1 MAELAQPPQPL
12 RAPARAHRR
21 RHHRNP
27 YEPDRTNDRWNPGAI
42 SYSQRQEPDT
52 YLLQT
57 IYNIYALLWIGNRLP
72 ESLPSFA
79 QDAFGGIPQMGFANR
94 FLGPSS
100 PALQR
105 PLPLPPPP
113 PPQRAEQPFPE
124 RPPEMSESSPKDDTA
139 GQPQTIGHQCLWATI
154 KGRLITGGL
163 HRKRRGPCG
172 GDGDGHA
179 GLGNRVLSSWR
190 SEFWRFIP
198 LTREIYLVSAK
209 SWTLRRGSGNYIGR
223 CWYDEDKRQCV
234 HGEGCNGFWG
244 DENADYHEYFGCSYP
259 RYCGMEEL
267 RGRLEEISKLEAAA
281 LWSATLENPILAAGN
296 SLFPAG
302 LVKSSKA
309 FYEDL
314 HRVRGTGHV
323 RGLAHMKFTGFRVVW
338 PEEEP
343 GFIFAMRCCEGVVLA
358 CLVILSA
365 RIAYGGLGNS
375 IHCWSILRSTGR
387 DSYDLA
393 WASGGS
399 CCHQEQDCMIAVG
412 GQYILFSSHLAL
424 TA

>member
-139 GQPQTIGHQCLWATI
+139 GQPQTIGI
-154 KGRLITGGL
+154 
-163 HRKRRGPCG
+163 
-172 GDGDGHA
+172 
-179 GLGNRVLSSWR
+179 RVLALHPSHPGDLSGLC
-190 SEFWRFIP
+190 EVVD
-198 LTREIYLVSAK
+198 LETRIRELRDQVSDFDAIASK
-209 SWTLRRGSGNYIGR
+209 RDYDEYGDDYIDIGR

-314 HRVRGTGHV
+314 HRASASY
-323 RGLAHMKFTGFRVVW
+323 GLKK
-338 PEEEP
+338 
-343 GFIFAMRCCEGVVLA
+343 
-358 CLVILSA
+358 SQ
-365 RIAYGGLGNS
+365 
-375 IHCWSILRSTGR
+375 
-387 DSYDLA
+387 
-393 WASGGS
+393 GS
-399 CCHQEQDCMIAVG
+399 
-412 GQYILFSSHLAL
+412 SSL
-424 TA
+424 

>member
-209 SWTLRRGSGNYIGR
+209 SWTLRRGSGN
-223 CWYDEDKRQCV
+223 CETK
-234 HGEGCNGFWG
+234 
-244 DENADYHEYFGCSYP
+244 
-259 RYCGMEEL
+259 
-267 RGRLEEISKLEAAA
+267 LEEISKLEAAA

-314 HRVRGTGHV
+314 HRASASY
-323 RGLAHMKFTGFRVVW
+323 GLKK
-338 PEEEP
+338 
-343 GFIFAMRCCEGVVLA
+343 
-358 CLVILSA
+358 SQ
-365 RIAYGGLGNS
+365 
-375 IHCWSILRSTGR
+375 
-387 DSYDLA
+387 
-393 WASGGS
+393 GS
-399 CCHQEQDCMIAVG
+399 
-412 GQYILFSSHLAL
+412 SSL
-424 TA
+424 